1 MAKKNIKVK
10 DDIRQIE
17 ENSGAIQGNVFDNNI
32 KDPANVNNPNLEMI
46 VEPGSLTSAVAG
58 NVADANGVIQ
68 GKYGQ
73 LTLNSDGTYTYQL
86 TKDMNYLGA
95 GVDLHD
101 EIFTFTTEYHK
112 PDGTDATKEEHLK
125 IDIHGTNDQPLIT
138 DVTVSAYE
146 YGTNNPTAG
155 TTGTHNVLGRL
166 NPDVDFEG
174 QFVLGDVDPA
184 TPGVQTDVD
193 AGDTHAF
200 KIDTTSINVT
210 SANLTADQIAAIKA
224 TVGVNLNAAAEGS
237 PDFGKYTVEG
247 NFDALS
253 DGDTATVTFDYYVED
268 TSANN
273 DVTASEKKTVTMTVL
288 GTDDDFEANDDTIR
302 SYDDFLDGDIFKTI
316 LSNDGH
322 PAGVDVNDTLNVIGT
337 GYRDMD
343 FYNGGGEISVDNAA
357 RVLQYEPGGSD
368 DNAIEAGHFKFEYHV
383 SDGHNIHDAEVEF
396 DMYGLGDNGLN
407 DAPNANDTDH
417 AKIDFYTIGDNAS
430 ERISG
435 VHNKNNVVAGMGG
448 NDHIHGQ
455 EKHDI
460 LYGGDGDDKLEGRW
474 GNDLYVGGK
483 GTDVLED
490 KRGHDVYVFSKG
502 DGMDTIEDQD
512 LEIYTDAMGHEDI
525 NITNFANAVELAKNV
540 GVITT
545 VDDNAI
551 NGLEDYVDVD
561 TVKFDSTVAKTD
573 IAIFQKDDGT
583 LQIKYSDTDMVSVMW
598 QNEDHYG
605 IEKIEASDGTFLSPA
620 DIDNIINAIAT
631 TDIDASTAGIQT
643 AQNIDD
649 VRNSAALMAVIS
661 SAF

>member
-1 MAKKNIKVK
+1 MAINVQNDGVNILEDAGSV
-10 DDIRQIE
+10 
-17 ENSGAIQGNVFDNNI
+17 NGNVFTNDVT
-32 KDPANVNNPNLEMI
+32 DPSQTSQLQI
-46 VEPGSLTSAVAG
+46 EPGSLTSANG
-58 NVADANGVIQ
+58 NTADGNGVVQ
-68 GKYGQ
+68 GKYGT
-73 LTLNSDGTYTYQL
+73 LTLHNDGTYTYQL
-86 TKDMNYLGA
+86 TADENSLGA
-95 GVDLHD
+95 GVDLTD
-101 EIFTFTTEYHK
+101 EVFTYTVEGHNDNGSDIT
-112 PDGTDATKEEHLK
+112 PQTATLT

-146 YGTNNPTAG
+146 YGTNNPNPG
-155 TTGTHNVLGRL
+155 TTGTHNVLGTL

-174 QFVLGDVDPA
+174 QFVLGDVNPA

-193 AGDTHAF
+193 TGDKHAF
-200 KIDTTSINVT
+200 KIDSTSIDVDLSSV
-210 SANLTADQIAAIKA
+210 SANLTAAQITAIKNSIA
-224 TVGVNLNAAAEGS
+224 VNLNTAAEGN
-237 PDFGKYTVEG
+237 PNFGKYTVEG

-253 DGDTATVTFDYYVED
+253 AGDTATVTFDYYVED

-273 DVTASEKKTVTMTVL
+273 NVTASEKKTVTMTVV
-288 GTDDDFEANDDTIR
+288 GTDDDFTAQNDNIT
-302 SYDDFLDGDIFKTI
+302 SYDQFLDGDIFKTI

-322 PAGVDVNDTLNVIGT
+322 AAGVDVNDTLNVIST
-337 GYRDMD
+337 GYRDID

-368 DNAIEAGHFKFEYHV
+368 DNAIEAGHFKFAYQV
-383 SDGHNIHDAEVEF
+383 SDGYNIHDAEVNF

-407 DAPNANDTDH
+407 DAPDANDTDH

-430 ERISG
+430 EHISG
-435 VHNKNNVVAGMGG
+435 VHDKNNVVAGMGG

-460 LYGGDGDDKLEGRW
+460 LYGGAGDDKLEGRW

-573 IAIFQKDDGT
+573 IAIFQKADGT

-661 SAF
+661 GAF

>member
-1 MAKKNIKVK
+1 MATINNDRIDMHEGPV
-10 DDIRQIE
+10 
-17 ENSGAIQGNVFDNNI
+17 GASQQGNVFTNDVPEAAFPDLHIATGTLSN
-32 KDPANVNNPNLEMI
+32 
-46 VEPGSLTSAVAG
+46 
-58 NVADANGVIQ
+58 NGV
-68 GKYGQ
+68 GTYGT
-73 LTLNSDGTYTYQL
+73 LALDEDGNYTYTLNTDL
-86 TKDMNYLGA
+86 NYLGD
-95 GVDLHD
+95 GVDVA
-101 EIFTFTTEYHK
+101 ETFTYDEEYY
-112 PDGTDATKEEHLK
+112 DNSGVLQTITRS
-125 IDIHGTNDQPLIT
+125 IRFDIHGQNDARAIA
-138 DVTVSAYE
+138 DVSVSAYE
-146 YGTNNPTAG
+146 YGTNNPVAG
-155 TTGTHNVLGRL
+155 TTGNHNVLATL
-166 NPDVDFEG
+166 NPDVDFQG
-174 QFVLGDVDPA
+174 QLVAGAEIDQNDTDTFQATGGVVVSSTDVDPA
-184 TPGVQTDVD
+184 L
-193 AGDTHAF
+193 
-200 KIDTTSINVT
+200 
-210 SANLTADQIAAIKA
+210 LTG
-224 TVGVNLNAAAEGS
+224 VGVTVNADGTYS
-237 PDFGKYTVEG
+237 VTGD
-247 NFDALS
+247 FDALS
-253 DGDTATVTFDYYVED
+253 EGDTATVTFQYQSVETNG
-268 TSANN
+268 TSGNVSVS
-273 DVTASEKKTVTMTVL
+273 DPKTVTMTVI
-288 GTDDDFEANDDTIR
+288 GTDDDFTAQNDNIA
-302 SYDDFLDGDIFKTI
+302 SYDQFLDGDIFKTI

-322 PAGVDVNDTLNVIGT
+322 AAGVDVNDKLNIIST
-337 GYRDMD
+337 GYRDID

-368 DNAIEAGHFKFEYHV
+368 DNAIEAGHFKFAYQV
-383 SDGHNIHDAEVEF
+383 SDGHNIHDAEVNF

-430 ERISG
+430 EHISG
-435 VHNKNNVVAGMGG
+435 VHDKNNVVSGMGG

-460 LYGGDGDDKLEGRW
+460 LYGGAGDDKLEGRW

-631 TDIDASTAGIQT
+631 TDIDAATAGIQT

-649 VRNSAALMAVIS
+649 VRNSAALMAVIAGS
-661 SAF
+661 F